1 MRIIKLSPDD
11 VDMTIREAVDVY
23 FHETLPSRTPAGQ
36 FLLTRGRIRKD
47 GLKPQELL
55 VFSYLGKIVYL
66 AKAGSKRIETSGDD
80 AKQYPFYFCVDTITI
95 QKGTGTLDEFEKL
108 VDTANLSEGNIVR
121 SQGWPM
127 LADSPA
133 LEEIWKKF
141 SAE

>member
-11 VDMTIREAVDVY
+11 VDMTTRQAVDVY
-23 FHETLPSRTPAGQ
+23 FQKTLSSRTPAGQ
-36 FLLTRGRIRKD
+36 FLLTSGRIRKD
-47 GLKPQELL
+47 GVKPQEPLI
-55 VFSYLGKIVYL
+55 FSYLGKIVYL
-66 AKAGSKRIETSGDD
+66 AKAGSKRMATSGDD
-80 AKQYPFYFCVDTITI
+80 AKQYPSYFCVDTTTI

-108 VDTANLSEGNIVR
+108 VDAANLSEGNIVH

-141 SAE
+141 IAE